1 MTVKLSR
8 SSFFKCNSS
17 SKVSI
22 NCVNTTFSRECF
34 WMPRI
39 GVSNDSNTIAIKVHS
54 TGLCIIFLF
63 VNLQNRKIKF
73 TIIFKYINHLFLD
86 KIRFLISCIKEHD
99 FLFFICLIGVSSI
112 ILWLDLWYLIR
123 MISKESA
130 PAALLY
136 IYNNSTVRYDG
147 NMGTIWETKFHGL
160 LKYTHTHSFL

>member
-1 MTVKLSR
+1 MEVRFPKMLIKPMNNLVFPQSKFHLALKVKIWKS
-8 SSFFKCNSS
+8 
-17 SKVSI
+17 
-22 NCVNTTFSRECF
+22 TY
-34 WMPRI
+34 
-39 GVSNDSNTIAIKVHS
+39 NDSNTIAIKVHS

-130 PAALLY
+130 PAPLLY